1 MEKTM
6 DTAAVTEK
14 NNWVL
19 FDIVNRRNV
28 NNLYP
33 VLEWE

>member
-1 MEKTM
+1 MEKAM
-6 DTAAVTEK
+6 DTAAASEK

-33 VLEWE
+33 ALEWE